1 VVNHYIFCWGGG
13 GGHNKSK
20 IGLTRW
26 HGDGSV
32 LDLDDNDDNDSALGE
47 K

>member
-1 VVNHYIFCWGGG
+1 VVNHYIFCWGG
-13 GGHNKSK
+13 
-20 IGLTRW
+20 GLTRW